1 MDPSKSPM
9 SPEAFIAQITASVSA
24 DIKKFLAEKPP
35 QYYDVIRQTPTG
47 PVNQKVQLPQIIA
60 ELTDTIKISN
70 DIQRYMI
77 ALLQQVGQVTEALK
91 IEVEESRKSAK
102 KKKRKIIEV
111 DDDEEDE
118 E

>member
-1 MDPSKSPM
+1 M
-9 SPEAFIAQITASVSA
+9 SPESFIAQITASVAA
-24 DIKKFLAEKPP
+24 DIKKFLADKPP
-35 QYYDVIRQTPTG
+35 PIYDVIRQTPTG
-47 PVNQKVQLPQIIA
+47 PITQKVQLPQMIA
-60 ELTDTIKISN
+60 ELTDTLKTSN

-91 IEVEESRKSAK
+91 IEIEESRKQAK
-102 KKKRKIIEV
+102 KKKRKVVEV